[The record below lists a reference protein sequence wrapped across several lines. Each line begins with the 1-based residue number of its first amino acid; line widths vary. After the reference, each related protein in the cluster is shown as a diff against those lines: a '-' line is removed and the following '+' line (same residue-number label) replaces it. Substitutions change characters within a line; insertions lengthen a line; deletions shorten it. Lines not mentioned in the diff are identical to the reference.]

1 MKSVSTARRY
11 AGLAGAV
18 VGVVATAAAARVLAD
33 RRHPSQPSM
42 SESTEPLGSLR
53 GDTHIVTADDGV
65 GLHAEVDEREDW
77 TGGSQP
83 SSAADPAADDAP
95 LTIVFTHAYALNL
108 DCWHFQRS
116 ALRGRHRLVFYDQR
130 SHGKSGRSD
139 SEHSTI
145 DYTGRDLAAVINQL
159 VPEGPVLLVGHSM
172 GGMTILA
179 LADQQPTL
187 FSDRVVG
194 VALIATTAEGLT
206 PETMGLPGLPGRIIH
221 RLTPPLVAT
230 LAKTPR
236 LVESGRRATSDIGLM
251 VTRRLA
257 FGGPVPQEWVDFT
270 DNMLAATPFEVV
282 ADFFPGFGSYDKRDA
297 LLMLRTVPSVVVCGS
312 SDSITPLSYSRN
324 LAEALGTGEVVELSN
339 AGHMVILERH
349 TEVTQAIE
357 RLIDRVTVPAAEST
371 PGRQTARPSPQVR
384 TEARVQTGDGE
395 GT

>member
-33 RRHPSQPSM
+33 RRLHLQPGVSQ
-42 SESTEPLGSLR
+42 STEPLLGSLR
-53 GDTHIVTADDGV
+53 GDSHTVITDDGV
-65 GLHAEVDEREDW
+65 ELRAEIDEREDW
-77 TGGSQP
+77 TSDTQAGPGG
-83 SSAADPAADDAP
+83 AADE
-95 LTIVFTHAYALNL
+95 LTIVFVHAYALNL

-145 DYTGRDLAAVINQL
+145 DDTGRDLAAVIDQL
-159 VPEGPVLLVGHSM
+159 VPEGLVLLVGHSM
-172 GGMTILA
+172 GGMSILA
-179 LADQQPTL
+179 LADQHPTL
-187 FSDRVVG
+187 FAKRVAG

-206 PETMGLPGLPGRIIH
+206 PETMGLPGLPGRVIH

-230 LAKTPR
+230 LARTPR
-236 LVESGRRATSDIGLM
+236 LVESGRRATADIGSM

-257 FGGPVPQEWVDFT
+257 FGGPVPQEWIDFT
-270 DNMLAATPFEVV
+270 DNMLAATPFAVV

-297 LLMLRTVPSVVVCGS
+297 LLMLRTVPSVVICGS
-312 SDSITPLSYSRN
+312 GDSITPLSYSQN
-324 LAEALGTGEVVELSN
+324 LAEALGTGEVVELPD

-349 TEVTQAIE
+349 TEVTEAIE
-357 RLIDRVTVPAAEST
+357 RLVERVST
-371 PGRQTARPSPQVR
+371 PDAVRKAGRHKAREETREQPEDQG
-384 TEARVQTGDGE
+384 GDGQDR
-395 GT
+395 